1 MAIIY
6 SYPKNVNLLASDL
19 LVGTSTAIVA
29 GKRKNQT
36 KSFSLEDLSNYVI
49 SNIPIGEIVTLNQVL
64 TAGNASTLDAKIGK
78 LYLYDIANTGYGRV
92 QLSNN
97 IFNITTVSGNDLFSN
112 EIGLSRVWNTIG
124 AEGVINYANL
134 TGGRIYAMPDTSG
147 TIALTS
153 DIPVVTGYVPYTGA
167 ISDINIGNN
176 SIYTN
181 GGAKLWDDGTVEG
194 TSFQFVGYLG
204 SLQSAASTNA
214 AWTLPNKSGTIA
226 LLDDIPLIPTSF
238 GLYAQTALST
248 PIVYASG
255 EASLIGAGVG
265 TLSVPANAFK
275 VGDSFVAKMC
285 GNLTNANNEILH
297 FRVRSNGVVII
308 DALQYT
314 LATATNKYFDLIL
327 DFTVSKIGVA
337 GVAELMANGVFTYNK
352 NASNAIEGIN
362 FGKISN
368 TVFDTT
374 VNNTLTITAQ
384 WVTSN
389 VANTIR
395 SQNFT
400 LTKVY

>member
-6 SYPKNVNLLASDL
+6 SYPKNINLLASDL

-29 GKRKNQT
+29 GKKKNQT
-36 KSFSLEDLSNYVI
+36 KSFSLGDLSNYVI
-49 SNIPIGEIVTLNQVL
+49 SNIP
-64 TAGNASTLDAKIGK
+64 
-78 LYLYDIANTGYGRV
+78 
-92 QLSNN
+92 
-97 IFNITTVSGNDLFSN
+97 
-112 EIGLSRVWNTIG
+112 
-124 AEGVINYANL
+124 
-134 TGGRIYAMPDTSG
+134 
-147 TIALTS
+147 
-153 DIPVVTGYVPYTGA
+153 VVTGYVPYIGA

-176 SIYTN
+176 SIYTS
-181 GGAKLWDDGTVEG
+181 GGAKVWDDGTIEG
-194 TSFQFVGYLG
+194 ASFQFAGYLG
-204 SLQSAASTNA
+204 SLQSAASTNV

-226 LLDDIPLIPTSF
+226 LLDDIPLIPASF

-285 GNLTNANNEILH
+285 GNLTNANNEQIH
-297 FRVRSNGVVII
+297 FRVRSNGVIII

-327 DFTVSKIGVA
+327 DFTVSKIGGA

-374 VNNTLTITAQ
+374 VTNTLTITAE
-384 WVTSN
+384 WVTSS
-389 VANTIR
+389 ATNTIR